1 MTTLTASRLFLLQY
15 VPHSNRSFFSPC
27 AVGLAA
33 RLAVVS
39 GRGTSF
45 TATVHAL
52 TTTVLRLTTL
62 VALATS
68 IDGRNFMPTTRSK
81 AASFEEIAFSVFS
94 EAPSHA
100 AAPVLFDCLQQPDGL
115 LIDQLPA
122 ASALSEDDRQW
133 IKSTLLECGFELKPD
148 GSLHAS
154 EAVLDKLRKEQNS
167 ARKRAHA
174 EAAASREILLTN
186 ALRELEKSVSVKVE
200 GGRPLTLA
208 QARGALSKFL
218 ADFNGQP
225 AVGPL
230 LLGLATLLKAQAGA
244 ADGSGRCW
252 VLERA
257 AVLNGGDAFV
267 KQVVPLF
274 GQCGVRPVGGAGG
287 ADAEAGLGPSADE
300 MALQVRDGVWSL
312 PEMQA
317 LASFVERKCKGSSG
331 GFAGRASGRVDAG
344 SFAYTAREN
353 ASLAEWLATL
363 LSAWLT
369 RFAP

>member
-1 MTTLTASRLFLLQY
+1 M
-15 VPHSNRSFFSPC
+15 
-27 AVGLAA
+27 
-33 RLAVVS
+33 
-39 GRGTSF
+39 
-45 TATVHAL
+45 
-52 TTTVLRLTTL
+52 
-62 VALATS
+62 
-68 IDGRNFMPTTRSK
+68 
-81 AASFEEIAFSVFS
+81 
-94 EAPSHA
+94 
-100 AAPVLFDCLQQPDGL
+100 
-115 LIDQLPA
+115 
-122 ASALSEDDRQW
+122 
-133 IKSTLLECGFELKPD
+133 
-148 GSLHAS
+148 
-154 EAVLDKLRKEQNS
+154 
-167 ARKRAHA
+167 
-174 EAAASREILLTN
+174 
-186 ALRELEKSVSVKVE
+186 
-200 GGRPLTLA
+200 
-208 QARGALSKFL
+208 
-218 ADFNGQP
+218 
-225 AVGPL
+225 GPL
-230 LLGLATLLKAQAGA
+230 LLGLAALLKAQAGA